1 MSKKKPLIVFEGVE
15 GSGKTTLINHI
26 SNILKKKKIKFI
38 KIREPGGSKNSEQIR
53 KLILKKNNDFN
64 SFTDLFLY
72 LAARSENIEKIIRKN
87 YNKRIIL
94 LDRFIDSTIA
104 YQHYGMNLNKN
115 LIEIINKLLLVNI
128 KPHLIFL
135 NIVSMKNL
143 SLRLKNRKNK
153 NRYDRFNIKFYNRV
167 QNGFI
172 KISKNK
178 KNYIIIDS
186 NKDINNNKK
195 LVLNN
200 ILNLIK

>member
-1 MSKKKPLIVFEGVE
+1 MSKNKPLIIFEGVE
-15 GSGKTTLINHI
+15 GSGKTTLINYI
-26 SNILKKKKIKFI
+26 SNILKKRKISFL
-38 KIREPGGSKNSEQIR
+38 KIREPGGSNNSELIR
-53 KLILKKNNDFN
+53 KLILKKKNNFN
-64 SFTDLFLY
+64 SFTDLLLY
-72 LAARSENIEKIIRKN
+72 LAARSENIEKIIKKN

-94 LDRFIDSTIA
+94 LDRFTDSTIA

-115 LIEIINKLLLVNI
+115 LIEKINKLLLGNI
-128 KPHLIFL
+128 KPNLIFL
-135 NIVSMKNL
+135 NLVSMKNL

-153 NRYDRFNIKFYNRV
+153 NRYDRFKIKFYKKV

-178 KNYIIIDS
+178 RNYIIVNS

-200 ILNLIK
+200 ILKLIK

>member
-26 SNILKKKKIKFI
+26 SNILKKKKIKFV
-38 KIREPGGSKNSEQIR
+38 KIREPGGSKNSELIR
-53 KLILKKNNDFN
+53 KLILRKNNDFN

-186 NKDINNNKK
+186 NKDISNNKK

>member
-186 NKDINNNKK
+186 NKDITNNKK

>member
-26 SNILKKKKIKFI
+26 SNILKKKKIKFV
-38 KIREPGGSKNSEQIR
+38 KIREPGGSKNSELIR
-53 KLILKKNNDFN
+53 KLILRKNNDFN

-186 NKDINNNKK
+186 NKDITNNKK

>member
-26 SNILKKKKIKFI
+26 SNILKKKKIKFV
-38 KIREPGGSKNSEQIR
+38 KIREPGGSKNSELIR
-53 KLILKKNNDFN
+53 KLILRKNNDFN